1 MAIQGSITYKGITAN
16 NAYVRIEDVHGG
28 HMHDW
33 KGTVRLYYDKD
44 SADVPGSIN
53 ALDMSEVT
61 AVYVANTSPYPDLY
75 AALKNDPKYSSFID
89 V

>member
-16 NAYVRIEDVHGG
+16 NAYVRIEDVRGG

-33 KGTVRLYYDKD
+33 TGTVRLYYDKD

-53 ALDMSEVT
+53 ALDAFDVST
-61 AVYVANTSPYPDLY
+61 AYVANTSPYPDLY
-75 AALKNDPKYSSFID
+75 AALKNKPQYISFID